1 MNARSK
7 LNSANLLG
15 CLLLA
20 ALAGGLAQSTGVF
33 VFAAV
38 VLIALAVHDGGI
50 RPTPRKRR

>member
-1 MNARSK
+1 MNARTK

-20 ALAGGLAQSTGVF
+20 AVAGGVTGSSKVF

-38 VLIALAVHDGGI
+38 VVVLLAIHDGRI
-50 RPTPRKRR
+50 RPTPRR